1 MPPRNNPVP
10 NAVRLFNCVICDK
23 GYPRQLDYENH
34 LRSYDHN
41 HRQRLAD
48 MKKLTA
54 SNDSEGNKPK
64 QGPDMRSINIEDA
77 NKKPGVGSRFTKI
90 GGGAAAGVGRFKKV
104 GVAVGKD
111 GEKKQ
116 DEVVKSVEDG
126 NSQSQSQA
134 PPAKSAEA
142 VPPQSGEA
150 RKEEDAATKDE
161 DQDEVITWDEYDFT
175 KPTGCDHTSCA
186 GCKTEGIW
194 SGEWV
199 SLATA

>member
-1 MPPRNNPVP
+1 MRQRNNPVP
-10 NAVRLFNCVICDK
+10 NAVRLFNCAICDK

-54 SNDSEGNKPK
+54 SNDSEGSKPK

-90 GGGAAAGVGRFKKV
+90 GGSAAAGVGRFKKV
-104 GVAVGKD
+104 GVAVGKE

-116 DEVVKSVEDG
+116 DELPKSMESANAKPEEVAKIVTDVL
-126 NSQSQSQA
+126 
-134 PPAKSAEA
+134 PHPAET
-142 VPPQSGEA
+142 
-150 RKEEDAATKDE
+150 RKEEDVVVKEE
-161 DQDEVITWDEYDFT
+161 DQEEVVTWDEYDFT
-175 KPTGCDHTSCA
+175 RPTGCDHMSCA
-186 GCKTEGIW
+186 GCKTDGIW
-194 SGEWV
+194 SGDWV
-199 SLATA
+199 ALGTA